1 MDADRRD
8 RIVGWLLIVALV
20 ICVLALLALVAWPL
34 LDGNTHEFYIRLFL
48 FLFTLLVFAVL
59 RMYNAVVNN
68 TRFSIKLREAVL
80 TVEKAFPKLEN
91 GLRNLQNAVQANK
104 TAVDTLNKSV
114 QSQST
119 KVQELTEE
127 IKHYKQF
134 KKEAQNDERK
144 G

>member
-1 MDADRRD
+1 MEDNRRD
-8 RIVGWLLIVALV
+8 RIIGWLLIGLIV
-20 ICVLALLALVAWPL
+20 IIVLALLALVTWPL
-34 LDGNTHEFYIRLFL
+34 FEGDKQDFYIRLFL
-48 FLFTLLVFAVL
+48 LLFALLVFAVL

-68 TRFSIKLREAVL
+68 TRFSIKLRDAVL

-91 GLRNLQNAVQANK
+91 GLRNLQNAMQTNK
-104 TAVDTLNKSV
+104 TAVDTLTKNV

-134 KKEAQNDERK
+134 KKEEQQNGRK
-144 G
+144 S